1 MDFDFPL
8 IPLLPLPITLV
19 PAATFAALENSH
31 QGGLFQPGS
40 GFASSVSIGISPS
53 RNNTNNNYVNNSA
66 SSSFSSSSI
75 TSSSYDHP
83 SNYPGYA
90 TNSGTS
96 SASSH
101 LSDQERLGAIV
112 DALGEASAKAQ
123 ELPTSITQRLR
134 LAKNPTQRVYILR
147 TGLDSGE
154 DQWLDQLEIG
164 SPLMQESIRKSIV
177 DRSGAILSGNHNN
190 SHNCGTA
197 RRGNSSPD
205 LSPSSSSP
213 TLSQQEESSQRR
225 SPRTRSEEKGV
236 YVAGML
242 KMGEKKLFIVDK
254 SGTLHEQEVC
264 CVLDFYV
271 DESCQRRGFGKLLFD
286 YMLKVEDIDPCQ
298 IAYDR
303 PSPKLYQFL
312 NKYFQLERHLPQPNQ
327 FAVFQGFNLL
337 DTGETVKVDDDTFI
351 ANTGR
356 SSSSATN
363 HQSQSSVQ
371 QQQQQEHSRQ
381 QQERQQQRQQQQHN
395 HQADTSTTT
404 SFIPSPVYPATSRV
418 LQSSVV
424 FGAGAGYSQDHH
436 TYTTTTADATQPP
449 PQQSHQHQQ
458 QATNRRVSSAFTSSI
473 NLSSSPSTPSH
484 QSPLSHQ
491 GSVNGTGRISR
502 LLASS
507 IVFTDPTGGNV

>member
-19 PAATFAALENSH
+19 PAATFAALENS
-31 QGGLFQPGS
+31 QGPVQPG
-40 GFASSVSIGISPS
+40 FVSSVSIGISS
-53 RNNTNNNYVNNSA
+53 KQNNNNNNNNYVNSA

-75 TSSSYDHP
+75 ASSDPSNNYSSSH
-83 SNYPGYA
+83 G
-90 TNSGTS
+90 

-164 SPLMQESIRKSIV
+164 SPLMQESIQKSIV
-177 DRSGAILSGNHNN
+177 DRNGSIASTASSPATISGGGFNKTN
-190 SHNCGTA
+190 
-197 RRGNSSPD
+197 SPD
-205 LSPSSSSP
+205 LSSSASYPTSP
-213 TLSQQEESSQRR
+213 QEESSKR
-225 SPRTRSEEKGV
+225 SLRTRSEEKGV

-254 SGTLHEQEVC
+254 SGTLHEQEVV

-271 DESCQRRGFGKLLFD
+271 DQSCQRRGFGKLLFD

-327 FAVFQGFNLL
+327 FAVFEGFNLL
-337 DTGETVKVDDDTFI
+337 DTGETIKVDDDTFL
-351 ANTGR
+351 ANTGK
-356 SSSSATN
+356 SVLGLT
-363 HQSQSSVQ
+363 HQQSQSSVQ
-371 QQQQQEHSRQ
+371 QQQQQQHF
-381 QQERQQQRQQQQHN
+381 QQQQQKQKQQQQ
-395 HQADTSTTT
+395 QADTT
-404 SFIPSPVYPATSRV
+404 FIPSQFPATSRA

-424 FGAGAGYSQDHH
+424 FSSGYSQDHSQQ
-436 TYTTTTADATQPP
+436 YTTTAGEISSQ
-449 PQQSHQHQQ
+449 QQSSQQQQQQPSQQQQ
-458 QATNRRVSSAFTSSI
+458 QAANRRVSSAFTSSI
-473 NLSSSPSTPSH
+473 SLSSPSPSTNGSPSH
-484 QSPLSHQ
+484 TNGVS
-491 GSVNGTGRISR
+491 GTGRISR

-507 IVFTDPTGGNV
+507 IVFTDPTGGNA

>member
-31 QGGLFQPGS
+31 QGPQFQPG
-40 GFASSVSIGISPS
+40 FVSSVSIGISSSS
-53 RNNTNNNYVNNSA
+53 RNTNSNNYINNSA

-90 TNSGTS
+90 TSNNSAI

-177 DRSGAILSGNHNN
+177 DRNESISSSSGNNN
-190 SHNCGTA
+190 FRNGTA
-197 RRGNSSPD
+197 RKTNSSPD

-213 TLSQQEESSQRR
+213 TLFQLEESSQRK
-225 SPRTRSEEKGV
+225 SSRTRSEEKGV

-242 KMGEKKLFIVDK
+242 KMGEKKLFVVDK

-286 YMLKVEDIDPCQ
+286 YMLKVENIDPCQ

-303 PSPKLYQFL
+303 PSPKLYPFL
-312 NKYFQLERHLPQPNQ
+312 NKHFQLQRHLPQPNQ
-327 FAVFQGFNLL
+327 FAVFEGFNLL
-337 DTGETVKVDDDTFI
+337 DTGETIKVDDDTFL
-351 ANTGR
+351 ATTGR
-356 SSSSATN
+356 SSLTMTN
-363 HQSQSSVQ
+363 QQSQSSVQ

-381 QQERQQQRQQQQHN
+381 QQERQERQQQQQ
-395 HQADTSTTT
+395 HQADTTTT
-404 SFIPSPVYPATSRV
+404 SSIPSHAYPATSKA

-424 FGAGAGYSQDHH
+424 FGTGYTQDHQP
-436 TYTTTTADATQPP
+436 YTTTTAEATQPP
-449 PQQSHQHQQ
+449 PPQRQQ
-458 QATNRRVSSAFTSSI
+458 QPTNRRISSAFTSSI
-473 NLSSSPSTPSH
+473 NLSSPSTPSH
-484 QSPLSHQ
+484 HSSSSHQ
-491 GSVNGTGRISR
+491 GSVSGTGRISR

-507 IVFTDPTGGNV
+507 IVFTDPTGGNA

>member
-19 PAATFAALENSH
+19 PAATFAALEKSNSS
-31 QGGLFQPGS
+31 QNQPP
-40 GFASSVSIGISPS
+40 GFVSSVSIGISTPK
-53 RNNTNNNYVNNSA
+53 TNYNGNYVNSA

-75 TSSSYDHP
+75 ASSDH
-83 SNYPGYA
+83 YPGYA
-90 TNSGTS
+90 TNNWGNTGGSAAGGGC
-96 SASSH
+96 ASSH

-177 DRSGAILSGNHNN
+177 DRNGSMSSSGANNGSGAAHSRHRTNN
-190 SHNCGTA
+190 
-197 RRGNSSPD
+197 SPD
-205 LSPSSSSP
+205 LSSSP
-213 TLSQQEESSQRR
+213 TSPLQQQEESPLRKST
-225 SPRTRSEEKGV
+225 RTRSEEKGV
-236 YVAGML
+236 FVAGML

-271 DESCQRRGFGKLLFD
+271 DDSCQRRGFGKLLFD

-327 FAVFQGFNLL
+327 FAVFEGFNLL
-337 DTGETVKVDDDTFI
+337 DTGETIKVDDDTFL
-351 ANTGR
+351 ATTGR
-356 SSSSATN
+356 PSMAVSN
-363 HQSQSSVQ
+363 HQSQ
-371 QQQQQEHSRQ
+371 QQQQQEYSQ
-381 QQERQQQRQQQQHN
+381 QQERYQRQQQQQQQHN
-395 HQADTSTTT
+395 QADTTY
-404 SFIPSPVYPATSRV
+404 IPSKAYAATSRA

-424 FGAGAGYSQDHH
+424 FSSGYLQDHQS
-436 TYTTTTADATQPP
+436 YTTTTAEVFQPP
-449 PQQSHQHQQ
+449 QPQAQQ
-458 QATNRRVSSAFTSSI
+458 QQEKQPNRRISSAFTS
-473 NLSSSPSTPSH
+473 
-484 QSPLSHQ
+484 
-491 GSVNGTGRISR
+491 
-502 LLASS
+502 
-507 IVFTDPTGGNV
+507 

>member
-19 PAATFAALENSH
+19 PASTFAALENSH
-31 QGGLFQPGS
+31 HGPQFQPG
-40 GFASSVSIGISPS
+40 FVSSVSIGISS
-53 RNNTNNNYVNNSA
+53 RNTNGNSNNSYVNNSA

-90 TNSGTS
+90 TNGSNT

-164 SPLMQESIRKSIV
+164 SPLMQESIRKSTV
-177 DRSGAILSGNHNN
+177 DRNGSMSSSSPGNNN
-190 SHNCGTA
+190 YSNGTY
-197 RRGNSSPD
+197 RRTNSNPD
-205 LSPSSSSP
+205 LSPLSSSP
-213 TLSQQEESSQRR
+213 TLSSQQEEESSQRK
-225 SPRTRSEEKGV
+225 SPRSRSEEKGV

-327 FAVFQGFNLL
+327 FAVFEGFNLL
-337 DTGETVKVDDDTFI
+337 DVGETIKVDDDTFL
-351 ANTGR
+351 ATSGR
-356 SSSSATN
+356 SSLTTTN
-363 HQSQSSVQ
+363 QQSQSSVQ
-371 QQQQQEHSRQ
+371 QQQQQEHSQQ
-381 QQERQQQRQQQQHN
+381 QQERQERRQQQ
-395 HQADTSTTT
+395 HQANTTTTT
-404 SFIPSPVYPATSRV
+404 SYIPSHAYPATSKA

-424 FGAGAGYSQDHH
+424 FGSGYVQDHQP
-436 TYTTTTADATQPP
+436 YTTTTADATQPP
-449 PQQSHQHQQ
+449 PPQKQQ
-458 QATNRRVSSAFTSSI
+458 QQQQKPNRRISSAFTSSI
-473 NLSSSPSTPSH
+473 NLSSPSTPSH
-484 QSPLSHQ
+484 HSSASNHQ

-507 IVFTDPTGGNV
+507 IVFTDPTGGNA